1 MWVATNGIFTN
12 NLYVLMLRLVIPP
25 QSTCANQYAFMQG
38 SSAPSSI
45 NYENAIFGSKSNL

>member
-12 NLYVLMLRLVIPP
+12 NLYVLMIRLVIPP

-45 NYENAIFGSKSNL
+45 NYINAIFGSQSNL